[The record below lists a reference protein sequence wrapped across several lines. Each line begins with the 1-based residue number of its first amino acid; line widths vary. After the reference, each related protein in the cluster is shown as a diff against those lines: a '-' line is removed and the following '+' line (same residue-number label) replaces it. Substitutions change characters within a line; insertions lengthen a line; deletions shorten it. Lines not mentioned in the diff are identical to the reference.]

1 MLKKIISL
9 SIALVMLMGTLGV
22 NASGREYRRVADFSS
37 MSAIVSSGM
46 PASSVYT
53 KTGNFTLKWAGSDLN
68 RNITVPTQ
76 QTDFSSC
83 DYLEFY
89 INSTA
94 KTGMNI
100 TIGLISDDPDT
111 VCLDY
116 YYTTIKADFT
126 GWKFFSLPFKGEK
139 SVFSASSSPLG
150 LYAVSQIRLW
160 SSFGGSSP
168 VEGTELYVDSFYI
181 TDQKSEVTEEAQE
194 AETYT
199 ILNLSVA
206 ENIAA
211 AGFPASS
218 EQTKSGDVSLK
229 WAEPNL
235 KKSLS
240 HTGFDGDW
248 SAYNCLA
255 LDMYNKDMNGSTL
268 TLLVYSENDDTDGG
282 DYYQYRLSIDF
293 IGWKKVLIPW
303 KDFTTARTPK
313 GWDQITSFSIAT
325 TWSATAE
332 RPTSLMDG
340 TELYIDKIYLTTEE
354 NVFDDTVD
362 YVIPSFTYDDH
373 TDMVSKIKELHGDDA
388 HPRLLFNQQELD
400 EIKERIKTDVYAK
413 KSYEAVIK
421 EADKYIDQP
430 VETYVLTDGAL
441 ARTSESRLPALA
453 MAYLLS
459 GDARYKDRL
468 WAEIESIC
476 SFPNWNPQ
484 KMLDIGNHGLPM
496 AIAYDWL
503 YDDWTPQ
510 QRRTIRNAL
519 VRHCIEPGLSHLRVN
534 SAVFASDASN
544 WNQVCNGGIGL
555 AALAIGDE
563 EGYEALANEV
573 INLTCRS
580 LPVSL
585 EVFAPDGGTH
595 EGVTYWEYGLGW
607 FFVYH
612 NSLMTACGY
621 DLGLSEMSG
630 LSETGYFPISLMGP
644 TKQTFNY
651 GDATSSTVSSH
662 IFHWLAR
669 LYDKPEFV
677 GYKYE
682 VEPNGGGA
690 YDLAMYRP
698 FDETPD
704 FTSIM
709 PLDKMFVSADYVAST
724 RSSWIDQNAL
734 FAAYIAG
741 DNQTGHGDMDIGSF
755 VLDALGTRWITD
767 FGQDDYWA
775 DGAFDFSVGGT
786 RWKYYRKGAEGHN
799 VVVMNP
805 SKIAS
810 DAPYREGQN
819 PLGKG
824 EIETFKSSKQAS
836 YGVIDMT
843 DAYSR
848 DVSAYKRGFALINNR
863 SQFVIRDE
871 IKTLKPSDVYS
882 FFHTQQKIHIADSKT
897 AYMYTGIDFEHA
909 TTMLRVDLVT
919 DAENAEFREM
929 KAEKFSFS
937 DPLPEG
943 VTGVDNSAYRK
954 LTVYIPSASD
964 PTINIVF
971 TPMLPGQSEPVIN
984 EIKTIASWDDY
995 LSDVEMLTSLTVDGI
1010 PVDSF
1015 TTYNTNYS
1023 VNAGMVGVVEATG
1036 ANGVT
1041 VSIKQAQKIGDTAV
1055 VTATDSRGNTN
1066 NYTVTFTEIQP
1077 SGDIEASP
1085 VAAVRASDVPEPEN
1099 VPENTFDGDITT
1111 RWAADSADGKNG
1123 EQWIIWDM
1131 GEEIEFDTVYLAF
1144 WKGNVRNQKFK
1155 LQLSNDDA
1163 NYVTVFDG
1171 QSAGNSEA
1179 LQPYSVGSQK
1189 ARYIKFVGYGNTA
1202 NTFNSVNEFVIPK
1215 NLGNFADMQNH
1226 WAAPDVS
1233 QFANAGIVKG
1243 ISETEFAPE
1252 SKVTRAEFA
1261 ELLYRTMELE
1271 DAAAASAFADVYDTD
1286 WYFNSINVLYSMGYI
1301 PDEMIQDGSFSPN
1314 KPITREEITAL
1325 IIRAYEANVIG
1336 DIKTYGLDRFT
1347 DKGEVSAYAADYV
1360 DKALTLHIIKGV
1372 TDSSFAPKDNATRAQ
1387 AVVILKRFFSL
1398 LNNA

>member
-1 MLKKIISL
+1 MAKKIISL
-9 SIALVMLMGTLGV
+9 CIVLMMIIGTISIE
-22 NASGREYRRVADFSS
+22 ASTREYKRVANLSG
-37 MSAIVSSGM
+37 MSAIVSAGM
-46 PASSVYT
+46 PASSMYT
-53 KTGNFTLKWAGSDLN
+53 KTGSFSLKWAGSDMK
-68 RNITVPTQ
+68 RNIILATE
-76 QTDFSSC
+76 QTDFSTC
-83 DYLEFY
+83 DFLEFY
-89 INSTA
+89 VNSIA
-94 KTGMNI
+94 KTETCI
-100 TIGLISDDPDT
+100 TIALVSDNPDT
-111 VCLDY
+111 VFLDY
-116 YYTTIKADFT
+116 YYATIKTDFT
-126 GWKFFSLPFKGEK
+126 GWKLFSLPYKGEK
-139 SVFSASSSPLG
+139 SVFSASGNPLG
-150 LYAVSQIRLW
+150 LDAISQLRLW
-160 SSFGGSSP
+160 SSFGGSTP
-168 VEGTELYVDSFYI
+168 VDGTELYIDSFYI
-181 TDQKSEVTEEAQE
+181 TNEKSDVVQEAQE

-199 ILNLSVA
+199 ILDLSVS
-206 ENIAA
+206 ENIMSK
-211 AGFPASS
+211 GFPASG

-240 HTGFDGDW
+240 HTGFNGDW
-248 SAYNCLA
+248 SGYNCLA

-268 TLLVYSENDDTDGG
+268 TLLAYSDNDSTDGG

-303 KDFTTARTPK
+303 KDFTVARSPK
-313 GWDQITSFSIAT
+313 GWDKITSFSIAT

-340 TELYIDKIYLTTEE
+340 TELFIDKIYVTTEE
-354 NVFDDTVD
+354 NIFDDTQD
-362 YVIPSFTYDDH
+362 YIIPNFVYDDH
-373 TDMVSKIKELHGDDA
+373 TDMVAKIKELHSDDA

-413 KSYEAVIK
+413 KSYEQVIK
-421 EADKYIDQP
+421 DAEKYINQS

-441 ARTSESRLPALA
+441 ARTSESRLPTLA

-459 GDARYKDRL
+459 GDTRYKGRL

-585 EVFAPDGGTH
+585 QILAPDGGTH

-607 FFVYH
+607 FFVYQ
-612 NSLMTACGY
+612 NSLITACGD
-621 DLGLSEMSG
+621 DLGLSGMSG
-630 LSETGYFPISLMGP
+630 ISETGYFPISLMGP

-651 GDATSSTVSSH
+651 GDATSATVSSH

-669 LYDKPEFV
+669 LYNKPEFV

-698 FDETPD
+698 FEDTPD

-741 DNQTGHGDMDIGSF
+741 ANQTGHGDMDIGSF
-755 VLDALGTRWITD
+755 VLEALGTRWITD

-805 SKIAS
+805 SKIPS
-810 DAPYREGQN
+810 GAPYREGQN
-819 PLGKG
+819 PMGKG
-824 EIETFKSSKQAS
+824 EIAPFKSSKQSS

-848 DVSAYKRGFALINNR
+848 DVSDYKRGFALINNR
-863 SQFVIRDE
+863 SQFVVRDE
-871 IKTLKPSDVYS
+871 IKTLKPSDIYS

-909 TTMLRVDLVT
+909 TTMLRIDLIT
-919 DAENAEFREM
+919 DAQNAEFKEM

-937 DPLPEG
+937 DPLPDG
-943 VTGVDNSAYRK
+943 VTGLDNSAYKK
-954 LTVYIPSASD
+954 LTVYIPQASD
-964 PTINIVF
+964 PTINVIF
-971 TPMLPGQSEPVIN
+971 TPMLPGQDEPQN
-984 EIKTIASWDDY
+984 RQIKAISSWDEY
-995 LSDVEMLTSLTVDGI
+995 LSDAQMLTSLTVDGI
-1010 PVDSF
+1010 PLDNF
-1015 TTYNTNYS
+1015 TSYNTNYS
-1023 VNAGMVGVVEATG
+1023 VNAGIVGHVEATG
-1036 ANGVT
+1036 AAGVT
-1041 VSIKQAQKIGDTAV
+1041 VSVKQAEKIGDTAI
-1055 VTATDSRGNTN
+1055 VTATDSKGNLN
-1066 NYTVTFTEIQP
+1066 SYTITFTEIQP
-1077 SGDIEASP
+1077 SGNVEAVP
-1085 VAAVRASDVPEPEN
+1085 VTAVRASDVPEPEN
-1099 VPENTFDGDITT
+1099 VPENTFDGDLNT
-1111 RWAADSADGKNG
+1111 RWAADSKTGKNG

-1131 GEEIEFDTVYLAF
+1131 GKEIEFDTVYLAF

-1155 LQLSNDDA
+1155 LLLSPDDTS
-1163 NYVTVFDG
+1163 YTTVFDD

-1179 LQPYSVGSQK
+1179 LQPYRVGSQK
-1189 ARYIKFVGYGNTA
+1189 ARYIKFVGYGNTV
-1202 NTFNSVNEFVIPK
+1202 NTFNSVNEIVVPK
-1215 NLGNFADMQNH
+1215 KLGNFSDMQNH
-1226 WAAPDVS
+1226 WASDDVS

-1252 SKVTRAEFA
+1252 SMVTRAEFA
-1261 ELLYRTMELE
+1261 ELLYRTMELT
-1271 DAAAASAFADVYDTD
+1271 DTSSSSSFADVADTD
-1286 WYFNSINVLYSMGYI
+1286 WYFNSVNVLNEKGYI
-1301 PDEMIQDGSFSPN
+1301 PSNMISNGNFEPT

-1336 DIKTYGLDRFT
+1336 DIKTYGLDRFA
-1347 DKGEVSAYAADYV
+1347 DKNDVSSYAAEYV

-1372 TDSSFAPKDNATRAQ
+1372 NDISFAPKANATRAQ

-1398 LNNA
+1398 INNA